1 MASTEAQKRASAKW
15 NAKATKAYTIRF
27 NIETEA
33 DMIEWLESQPNK
45 SKSIKDLVRRVKK

>member
-27 NIETEA
+27 NIDTEA

-45 SKSIKDLVRRVKK
+45 SRSIKDLIRRVKK

>member
-1 MASTEAQKRASAKW
+1 MASTEAQKRAFAKW

-27 NIETEA
+27 NIDTEA

-45 SKSIKDLVRRVKK
+45 SRSIKDLIRRVKK